1 MTRTSQNAAPERR
14 IRPRRGANRAQRIAS
29 ERLSRRTTAID
40 ELVDIAAL
48 EPDGLIVTRDGEY
61 VRVLECQYV
70 PNVVSADPNA
80 IAAIEEAWA
89 NLCANIP
96 DFQGLSFYAQTDP
109 IPIADAMAEDHERV
123 GLAIADD
130 LAHGREDLARSR
142 RRFLQAQTQSV
153 TEAARGEQ
161 PAVSA
166 RYWVAVPYRPDI
178 APLTRL
184 KQSWSP
190 GAGAVRTTW
199 EGHQRAARESLRYT
213 DQVAADLAAMGVDAH
228 MMGPVEIL
236 ASGWERLHP
245 AASTLPDFE
254 AFERVA
260 QIVQATDTEAAQ
272 AHRRAIIDAICSG
285 DEPVGVNA
293 ADRRWLRHADG
304 TLEETL
310 HLGTPPALTSP
321 WWLSHLLQVPLPS
334 TVAVHIRVGDRSR
347 TRAAQRRRWARL
359 RAAVDYKDR
368 RGRLVGHDETDA
380 LAEAQHLDAEL
391 ASSAAATVY
400 RVSIYASF
408 RHPGG
413 NEDEFNEIVGDVAKT
428 FQSVTDARVL
438 RGQCLGAPGFAS
450 TLPIGV
456 DRLRASRLYAHRN
469 IAHCVPLATAA
480 CGCPEGPILGF
491 SDPGGTLERINGFDR
506 LFDNHVTLVSGPS
519 GGGKTVAVNAL
530 LERSIAQGMRGWI
543 IDRSSTRSEDG
554 STRGQGHYDPL
565 LSLVPGSRTIQVGN
579 RGGDVVCPWDV
590 PDLAQVAGEKLEF
603 LLALHALL
611 IGDLHGDERQLG
623 SLEEAQL
630 TTAIAAVYERCAQ
643 TGERPRETL
652 LVDELVTAAGEPGV
666 DGQIASTLQSLVA
679 RLRPYKQGGP
689 LAHIADDE
697 TTVQRDPPLTL
708 FDIAGAPER
717 LTPAI
722 ILTIV
727 DHIDNVIQSTR
738 ARYVSGTLDDLGPW
752 AGRLFLVVEEGW
764 RLTSSKAAGAWLN
777 EYARRSRHYALWL
790 IFVSQHFK
798 DLANDQGRALLE
810 NSSLRLCFRNSP
822 DDLAYARGP
831 LGLTDTDTDAITSLV
846 TRKGLYSTVYIVSKR
861 GRGSVRIILGDLE
874 YWMCSNDPDRD
885 QPPRAAALAEAS
897 GDPWHALRLLCT
909 PAWHEA
915 YRERTGTR

>member
-1 MTRTSQNAAPERR
+1 MTTRNGAEPERR
-14 IRPRRGANRAQRIAS
+14 IRARRGSNRAQRLAS
-29 ERLSRRTTAID
+29 DRLSRRTTTID

-48 EPDGLIVTRDGEY
+48 EPDGLIVTTDGEY
-61 VRVLECQYV
+61 VRVIECQYV
-70 PNVVSADPNA
+70 PNVVSADPTA
-80 IAAIEEAWA
+80 IAAIEDAWA
-89 NLCANIP
+89 SLCASIP
-96 DFQGLSFYAQTDP
+96 DLQGLSFYAQTDP
-109 IPIADAMAEDHERV
+109 IPIAD
-123 GLAIADD
+123 D
-130 LAHGREDLARSR
+130 LTHGRDALARSR

-166 RYWVAVPYRPDI
+166 RYWVAVPYRPAVQPI
-178 APLTRL
+178 ARL

-190 GAGAVRTTW
+190 AGGAVRTTW
-199 EGHQRAARESLRYT
+199 EDHQRAARESLRYT
-213 DQVAADLAAMGVDAH
+213 EQVAADLAGMGVDPH
-228 MMGPVEIL
+228 IMGPVEIL
-236 ASGWERLHP
+236 AGGWERLHP
-245 AASTLPDFE
+245 GASTLPDFD
-254 AFERVA
+254 AFDRVA
-260 QIVQATDTEAAQ
+260 QIVQATDADQAQ
-272 AHRRAIIDAICSG
+272 AHRQDIIEALCSS
-285 DEPVGVNA
+285 DEPVGVSA

-321 WWLSHLLQVPLPS
+321 WWLAYLLQVPLPS

-359 RAAVDYKDR
+359 RAAIDYKDR
-368 RGRLVGHDETDA
+368 RGRLVGHDESDA
-380 LAEAQHLDAEL
+380 LDEAEHLDAEL
-391 ASSAAATVY
+391 AGTVSATVY
-400 RVSIYASF
+400 RVSVYASF

-413 NEDEFNEIVGDVAKT
+413 NEDEFNEVLADVAKT
-428 FQSVTDARVL
+428 FQSFTDARVL
-438 RGQCLGAPGFAS
+438 RGHCLGAPGFTS

-469 IAHCVPLATAA
+469 IAHCIPLATAA

-491 SDPGGTLERINGFDR
+491 SDPGGTLERVNPFDA
-506 LFDNHVTLVSGPS
+506 LFQTRVTLIAGPS

-530 LERSIAQGMRGWI
+530 LERAIAQGMRGWI

-554 STRGQGHYDPL
+554 STRAQGHYDPL
-565 LSLVPGSRTIQVGN
+565 LSLIPGSRKIQVGT

-590 PDLAQVAGEKLEF
+590 PDIHQVAGEKLEF

-611 IGDLHGDERQLG
+611 IGDLHGDERQL
-623 SLEEAQL
+623 SALEEAQL
-630 TTAIAAVYERCAQ
+630 TTAIAAVYEHCAQ
-643 TGERPRETL
+643 SGERPRETL
-652 LVDELVTAAGEPGV
+652 LVDELVTAAAEPGV
-666 DGQIASTLQSLVA
+666 DGQISSTLQSLIA
-679 RLRPYKQGGP
+679 RLRPYRAGGP

-717 LTPAI
+717 LTPAL

-764 RLTSSKAAGAWLN
+764 RLTKSKAAGGWLN

-798 DLANDQGRALLE
+798 DMNNEQGRALLE
-810 NSSLRLCFRNSP
+810 NSSLQLCFRNSP
-822 DDLAYARGP
+822 DDLAYAAGP
-831 LGLTDTDTDAITSLV
+831 LALTDTDIDAIKSLV
-846 TRKGLYSTVYIVSKR
+846 TRKGLYSTVYLISAR
-861 GRGSVRIILGDLE
+861 GRGRVRIILGDLE

-885 QPPRAAALAEAS
+885 QPVRAAALVDSA
-897 GDPWHALRLLCT
+897 GDPWQALRLLCT
-909 PAWHEA
+909 PSWQES
-915 YRERTGTR
+915 YRERAGRR